1 MSGQLRAL
9 GALRRGGAG
18 AAPHAAF
25 SQPAPSATG
34 QHAGRF
40 SGAGGAAVARQPP
53 LFHVRRGAADAGADD
68 GRRTAHGCVFD
79 TLNMHAVIAI
89 SIDTV
94 RYGQRAVAHR
104 AGRAV
109 GSGGGAHNHGA
120 ALVGDTHAFGC
131 DAACRHLPVLRVPDP
146 VDAEVQHLVLVGSRP
161 GSDHKGHLDAILL
174 GRQGVKAVM
183 KKHNTRPVQTVMGTV
198 AYIPIFILMAY
209 SARDMVRS
217 GNFAGFESGGLLFWK
232 NLMETDS
239 TYILPILA
247 AASTY
252 GNLEVSIRTKS
263 SFWTQVLQVGQYGT
277 IFAVPFL
284 ANLPQGVFFYW
295 LGASWSSMAQTIA
308 MNNNDFRRRIGLKP
322 RISQTDSPATAAAE
336 MLGKN
341 VPDATGGATM
351 VETAATTSKQQ

>member
-1 MSGQLRAL
+1 MQRLVQARPDFTKL
-9 GALRRGGAG
+9 Y
-18 AAPHAAF
+18 
-25 SQPAPSATG
+25 SAYKY
-34 QHAGRF
+34 
-40 SGAGGAAVARQPP
+40 ART
-53 LFHVRRGAADAGADD
+53 F
-68 GRRTAHGCVFD
+68 
-79 TLNMHAVIAI
+79 M
-89 SIDTV
+89 
-94 RYGQRAVAHR
+94 
-104 AGRAV
+104 
-109 GSGGGAHNHGA
+109 
-120 ALVGDTHAFGC
+120 
-131 DAACRHLPVLRVPDP
+131 
-146 VDAEVQHLVLVGSRP
+146 P